1 MEVSM
6 PFIVLAIVFGVVGIG
21 LGVVYNILVIKRY
34 PDKDR
39 KGAYV
44 RTVFLF
50 LVCALVLFCV
60 VSLRPD
66 INKAIAHNMTEMEQY
81 INETHSSNGFVQ
93 KGLDL
98 KKIGGDASQTYQTIN
113 ELKSLLPTA
122 QQLGIPKLVYN
133 IAVDNALAKLLKN
146 ISVVDASAKA
156 VNHFADENNVL
167 TVASLT
173 KKKKKRAISLV
184 NIIFLVIA
192 VIFAVLLIIYIIKSL
207 LTAQKA
213 PKNKAT

>member
-1 MEVSM
+1 M
-6 PFIVLAIVFGVVGIG
+6 INIALAIVFGVVGIA
-21 LGVVYNILVIKRY
+21 LGVVYNILVIKHY

-39 KGAYV
+39 TGAYV

-50 LVCALVLFCV
+50 FVCALVLFCV
-60 VSLRPD
+60 ASIRPNV
-66 INKAIAHNMTEMEQY
+66 NKAIAEGMTEMEQY
-81 INETHSSNGFVQ
+81 MNETHSSNGFVQ

-98 KKIGGDASQTYQTIN
+98 KKIGGDASQTYQAIN

-122 QQLGIPKLVYN
+122 QQIGIPKLVYN
-133 IAVDNALAKLLKN
+133 IAVDKALAKLLKN

-156 VNHFADENNVL
+156 VNSFADEDNVL

-173 KKKKKRAISLV
+173 NGIQKRAITLA

-192 VIFAVLLIIYIIKSL
+192 AIFAVILIIYIIKSL
-207 LTAQKA
+207 LASQKA
-213 PKNKAT
+213 RKNKAT